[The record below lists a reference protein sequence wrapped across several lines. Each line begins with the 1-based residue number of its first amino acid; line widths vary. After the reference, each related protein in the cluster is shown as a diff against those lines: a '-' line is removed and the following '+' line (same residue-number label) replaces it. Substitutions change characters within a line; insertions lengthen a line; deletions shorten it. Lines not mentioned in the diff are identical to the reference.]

1 MHNTCIAQTLILSIG
16 LNPKLFHTKFE
27 YIFNAHEFV
36 LCCREV
42 MKMQERKNEGRSK
55 REDGKHGSDLEQKDV
70 QKLETMT

>member
-1 MHNTCIAQTLILSIG
+1 MHNTCIAQTLILVIG
-16 LNPKLFHTKFE
+16 LNPKLFHTKSW
-27 YIFNAHEFV
+27 YVFNAHEFV

-42 MKMQERKNEGRSK
+42 TKMQKRKNEGRSK

>member
-1 MHNTCIAQTLILSIG
+1 MHNTFITQTLILAIG
-16 LNPKLFHTKFE
+16 LNPKLSHTKFE
-27 YIFNAHEFV
+27 YIFNPHEFV

-55 REDGKHGSDLEQKDV
+55 REDGKHGSDSEQKDV